1 MPIRCSGVIRVQ
13 CWRWKLSEVHTI
25 EESQGE
31 FGRQL
36 DNGRVPPVGICKRCC
51 AAGTTETPP
60 CGDETLLFR
69 GLTYG
74 DIGIYRDLHYPVVHA
89 AVGWLVGSRKRKN
102 DFLKDLQASIDL
114 LSSEN
119 RKLLADI
126 TAVNSEIVA
135 VRKENE
141 ELKASVDRLCTENSQ
156 LKVEVRQ
163 LREQVAKAR
172 R

>member
-1 MPIRCSGVIRVQ
+1 MEALTFI
-13 CWRWKLSEVHTI
+13 
-25 EESQGE
+25 
-31 FGRQL
+31 
-36 DNGRVPPVGICKRCC
+36 
-51 AAGTTETPP
+51 GTYIIP
-60 CGDETLLFR
+60 LF
-69 GLTYG
+69 T
-74 DIGIYRDLHYPVVHA
+74 A
-89 AVGWLVGSRKRKN
+89 TVGWLVGSRKRKN

-119 RKLLADI
+119 RKLLVDI
-126 TAVNSEIVA
+126 TVVNSEIVA

-156 LKVEVRQ
+156 LKDEIRQ

>member
-1 MPIRCSGVIRVQ
+1 MEALTFI
-13 CWRWKLSEVHTI
+13 
-25 EESQGE
+25 
-31 FGRQL
+31 
-36 DNGRVPPVGICKRCC
+36 
-51 AAGTTETPP
+51 GTYIIP
-60 CGDETLLFR
+60 LF
-69 GLTYG
+69 TA
-74 DIGIYRDLHYPVVHA
+74 V
-89 AVGWLVGSRKRKN
+89 VGWIVGSRKRKN

-156 LKVEVRQ
+156 LKDEIRQ

>member
-1 MPIRCSGVIRVQ
+1 M
-13 CWRWKLSEVHTI
+13 
-25 EESQGE
+25 
-31 FGRQL
+31 
-36 DNGRVPPVGICKRCC
+36 
-51 AAGTTETPP
+51 
-60 CGDETLLFR
+60 ETLTFIGTYILPLF
-69 GLTYG
+69 TAA
-74 DIGIYRDLHYPVVHA
+74 IGWI
-89 AVGWLVGSRKRKN
+89 VGSRKRKN

-141 ELKASVDRLCTENSQ
+141 ELKASVDRLCAENSQ
-156 LKVEVRQ
+156 LKDEVRQ